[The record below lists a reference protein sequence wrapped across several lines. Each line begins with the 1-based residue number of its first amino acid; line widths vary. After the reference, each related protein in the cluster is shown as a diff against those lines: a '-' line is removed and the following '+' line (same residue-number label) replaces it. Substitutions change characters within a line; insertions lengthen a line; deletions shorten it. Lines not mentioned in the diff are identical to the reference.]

1 MAPKK
6 SRYILTCC
14 DASLPRCK
22 EDDAMVG
29 PNLQA
34 WIGCYNHDLGLP
46 AAYDESILQL
56 QSVPTGYVW
65 FDHVRREA
73 LGVTVQQEILPP
85 QEWATWGSIFL
96 LYAEHP
102 VNDFVL
108 AFWEPETANGRAIP
122 PPLPE

>member
-1 MAPKK
+1 
-6 SRYILTCC
+6 
-14 DASLPRCK
+14 
-22 EDDAMVG
+22 MVG
-29 PNLQA
+29 PNLQT

>member
-1 MAPKK
+1 MAPEK

-56 QSVPTGYVW
+56 QSVPTGYV
-65 FDHVRREA
+65 
-73 LGVTVQQEILPP
+73 
-85 QEWATWGSIFL
+85 
-96 LYAEHP
+96 
-102 VNDFVL
+102 
-108 AFWEPETANGRAIP
+108 
-122 PPLPE
+122 